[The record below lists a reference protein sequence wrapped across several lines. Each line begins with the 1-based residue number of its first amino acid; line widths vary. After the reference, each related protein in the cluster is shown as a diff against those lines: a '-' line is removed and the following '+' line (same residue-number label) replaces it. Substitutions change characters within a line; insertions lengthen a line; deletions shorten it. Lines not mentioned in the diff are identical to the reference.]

1 MGRLMSKL
9 KINFFIYIFFLI
21 VLSISVVNAASC
33 ISASK
38 NGDLVT
44 IKYTCNS
51 YTTNSLTFYYNTK
64 SNYNTAVKVL
74 DTKMAVKTSN
84 QAQISLK
91 NGTYYFWV
99 FNTLNGSHYGAVRVD
114 VSGSCKDELK
124 TNVTGR
130 FTVQRCAIVSY
141 NGGSR
146 KVSPSRANV
155 NSNNNFVECA
165 SGYKMQADNNGSPV
179 TDTCKNLNLGK
190 FNNRYCKQEY
200 SGECVKTNNG
210 GNGSGGGSSSVA
222 AASLTSLSVNAGSLS
237 PAFKSGTKSYKV
249 SVGADVSSI
258 KVSAS
263 AASGSKFVSGYGSR
277 TVKLN
282 YGSNTINVKVKN
294 SANKVTT
301 YKIVVTRADNRSNV
315 NTLSNLTVDKGTLN
329 PPFQSSVTNY
339 TVNVSNNV
347 TQITVGATLTDSKS
361 SFANGFGPQT
371 YDLQLGTNQIYVK
384 VVNEKGSTNVYN
396 ITVIR
401 EETPTRCTTDVNS
414 LALLKEIN
422 LATDRTGVEIDQIL
436 AFDSRVFTYDDIKVP
451 FAVTDL
457 IVNAYVNEEGDTV
470 LVEGAEGLEVGVTKE
485 IKITVTS
492 KECTNFS
499 NVYTLNVTRQPEVEL
514 GTVADLASITIKGY
528 DDIGFES
535 GKYEYGLKLHKGDTE
550 LDITTTPVDP
560 KANCVTEGNKDLTT
574 GSEIKITCTSEDESD
589 VVTYTIEIKG
599 VEKGTSTLLIVIII
613 IIIVI
618 ILIYLIL
625 RLLGYRIYFN
635 FSVIGAFF
643 RGIGEKISSIF
654 DK

>member
-1 MGRLMSKL
+1 MLTYNIITSTGEIMNI
-9 KINFFIYIFFLI
+9 INFIKNLFRSPEVNKNSNIILASNI
-21 VLSISVVNAASC
+21 VKMPSRSDY
-33 ISASK
+33 K
-38 NGDLVT
+38 N
-44 IKYTCNS
+44 N
-51 YTTNSLTFYYNTK
+51 
-64 SNYNTAVKVL
+64 
-74 DTKMAVKTSN
+74 
-84 QAQISLK
+84 
-91 NGTYYFWV
+91 
-99 FNTLNGSHYGAVRVD
+99 
-114 VSGSCKDELK
+114 KDELK

-141 NGGSR
+141 SNGTR

-179 TDTCKNLNLGK
+179 TDTCKNVSVGGGK

-499 NVYTLNVTRQPEVEL
+499 NVYTLNVTRQP
-514 GTVADLASITIKGY
+514 
-528 DDIGFES
+528 
-535 GKYEYGLKLHKGDTE
+535 
-550 LDITTTPVDP
+550 
-560 KANCVTEGNKDLTT
+560 
-574 GSEIKITCTSEDESD
+574 
-589 VVTYTIEIKG
+589 
-599 VEKGTSTLLIVIII
+599 
-613 IIIVI
+613 
-618 ILIYLIL
+618 
-625 RLLGYRIYFN
+625 
-635 FSVIGAFF
+635 
-643 RGIGEKISSIF
+643 
-654 DK
+654 